1 VLDSLLAPPSD
12 TQIAASEESW
22 TSSGWAGRLPYPVRN
37 VVHRW
42 RTLLSMVVGVGVALS
57 IGMTILAIISAEM
70 DVLTGDYIQSG
81 VGVYVATQ
89 GGKLVAELAGE
100 TPGTIQNA
108 RTVLAQTRAWPEV
121 QQAVGALT
129 WTMTREP
136 AGPRRRGVPTELVS
150 TIGIDGDPS
159 AVPGMLAL
167 DAGRW
172 LRNSK
177 EVVVG
182 RTLARDRGVGLGDSL
197 RLNGASFTVVGIG
210 KLRGFSSFG
219 QSSVAYMD
227 YQALLRRAQLGDVL
241 NVIAVQTTRPTEV
254 MRRLDEQGGLS
265 SWTPSQLVAQAQQ
278 ASASG
283 LAIDWMLILMTLGIA
298 GLFVTTMLNHSVAE
312 RRAEFALLRAIGFPS
327 GWVILSVALEAVAI
341 TVTAGLLAVAISLG
355 FGALIDTLLAPQ
367 YGLDSLYRADA
378 PLFVLI
384 FGLAGALGVVSGV
397 VPARRAA
404 RVDPVEVLRE
414 V

>member
-1 VLDSLLAPPSD
+1 M
-12 TQIAASEESW
+12 AAS
-22 TSSGWAGRLPYPVRN
+22 TSAAMALPSSSEHIGRAWAGRLPYPVRN
-37 VVHRW
+37 VLGRG

-70 DVLTGDYIQSG
+70 DVLTGDYTQSG

-108 RTVLAQTRAWPEV
+108 RAALAQTRAWPEV
-121 QQAVGALT
+121 QHAVGALT
-129 WTMTREP
+129 WTMAREP
-136 AGPRRRGVPTELVS
+136 EGPRRRGAPTELVS

-159 AVPGMLAL
+159 LVPGMLAL
-167 DAGRW
+167 DGGRW
-172 LRNSK
+172 LRNGS

-182 RTLARDRGVGLGDSL
+182 RTLARDRDLHLGGRL
-197 RLNGASFTVVGIG
+197 RLNGVSFTIVGIG

-219 QSSVAYMD
+219 QSAVVYMD
-227 YQALLRRAQLGDVL
+227 YAALLRRAQLGDVL
-241 NVIAVQTTRPTEV
+241 NVIAIQTSRPPEV

-265 SWTPSQLVAQAQQ
+265 FWTPGQLVAQAQQ

-283 LAIDWMLILMTLGIA
+283 LVIDWILILMTLGIA

-312 RRAEFALLRAIGFPS
+312 RRAEFALLRAIGFPAS
-327 GWVILSVALEAVAI
+327 WVITTVALEAVAI
-341 TVTAGLLAVAISLG
+341 TVGAGLLAVVISLG
-355 FGALIDTLLAPQ
+355 FGVLVDATIAPQ
-367 YGLDSLYRADA
+367 YGLDSLYRADL

-404 RVDPVEVLRE
+404 SVDPVEVLRE